1 MAKFIGDF
9 LSVKTRLCCCSVNE
23 QKNGICP
30 HPIRT
35 VHMLSKLDLLSA
47 CANTA
52 LGHATG
58 GLSKCKF
65 ERFLLYKKWNSY
77 TFNLARSELVV
88 KRGSHPFGPPHKPTG
103 CPMSVLFAL
112 AGGGRTADDFPK
124 TLWGN
129 TQKPNAQ
136 TWCASLILRNLF
148 LNCMTQ
154 NRSELLYLRGHQRQ
168 RMLS

>member
-112 AGGGRTADDFPK
+112 AGGAAAAERPMTFPRLYGG
-124 TLWGN
+124 TRN
-129 TQKPNAQ
+129 TQNPNAQ

-154 NRSELLYLRGHQRQ
+154 SE
-168 RMLS
+168 SE

>member
-1 MAKFIGDF
+1 MASSSISISPNGRQSAERAKFIGDF

-23 QKNGICP
+23 QKNVICP

-35 VHMLSKLDLLSA
+35 VHALKKLDLLSA

-77 TFNLARSELVV
+77 SIFNLARSELVV
-88 KRGSHPFGPPHKPTG
+88 GQARVPSFWATPHAHRLSHV
-103 CPMSVLFAL
+103 CSVRFSWRRQN
-112 AGGGRTADDFPK
+112 GR
-124 TLWGN
+124 
-129 TQKPNAQ
+129 
-136 TWCASLILRNLF
+136 
-148 LNCMTQ
+148 
-154 NRSELLYLRGHQRQ
+154 
-168 RMLS
+168 